1 MERQN
6 QMLEDEDGDISE
18 ANAAMHISSEANR
31 RRGAPIAQPVDSEL
45 ESADSQVMQID
56 AGM

>member
-18 ANAAMHISSEANR
+18 ANAAMHISSEADR
-31 RRGAPIAQPVDSEL
+31 RQRAPIAQPVDSEL